1 MWLIPIRTITVNFTS
16 THPPFT
22 RNQDVFGTC
31 MRERAFPDRDAAILT
46 NYSRR
51 NVALILAQCEERGR
65 DVPQAVAG
73 FHDWRKAGRTVRK
86 GAKGLAIFRPRTKKD
101 ADTGEETRTGYAIA
115 YVFDV
120 ADTDPIGED
129 SPDTLRA
136 LMGAE

>member
-1 MWLIPIRTITVNFTS
+1 MARRTLT
-16 THPPFT
+16 P
-22 RNQDVFGTC
+22 D
-31 MRERAFPDRDAAILT
+31 ERAARAARLDLLATAAQDLESGRPADIDRAAAILT

-86 GAKGLAIFRPRTKKD
+86 GSKGYAIYAPVMRKD
-101 ADTGEETRTGYAIA
+101 GDTGDETRTGYTVR

-120 ADTDPIGED
+120 ADTDPIGDD
-129 SPDTLRA
+129 SPDTLRELRA
-136 LMGAE
+136 GD